1 MDDIVNDDDDEYEE
15 EPDEEG
21 VEITDTH
28 VDNVNYKEDEID
40 DEAN

>member
-1 MDDIVNDDDDEYEE
+1 MDDLMNDEDEDEYE

-21 VEITDTH
+21 VEITDS
-28 VDNVNYKEDEID
+28 DNVNYKEDEID